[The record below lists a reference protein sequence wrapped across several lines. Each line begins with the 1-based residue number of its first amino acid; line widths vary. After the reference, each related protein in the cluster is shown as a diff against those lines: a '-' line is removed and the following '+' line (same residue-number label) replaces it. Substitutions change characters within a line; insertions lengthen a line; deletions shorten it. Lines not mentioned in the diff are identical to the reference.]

1 MVITGAGSGMGRALA
16 LRLSRCGVTLAL
28 TDLDTRSVEDTA
40 HHCVSRGAAIVV
52 HRLDVADEAA
62 VRAYADAM
70 VERHGAPSMVFN
82 NAVTTMVAGVL
93 DEDTDYARR
102 IMDVNWSGVM
112 YGTNAFRDHLENGGG
127 GRIVNT
133 SSAFG
138 LFGSPMQPSYCASKF
153 AVRGFSEGVQAELR
167 VADSP
172 VRLHIVYP
180 GAVHTA
186 IARDAR
192 YPVGD
197 IRDEVVNGFDHRLPG
212 TRPAAA
218 ATAILAGVLAG
229 RDRIMVGLDARAI
242 DLATRAGAGAI
253 QRPIA
258 TVIGP
263 VVRPV
268 LTRRHRRAR

>member
-1 MVITGAGSGMGRALA
+1 M
-16 LRLSRCGVTLAL
+16 
-28 TDLDTRSVEDTA
+28 
-40 HHCVSRGAAIVV
+40 
-52 HRLDVADEAA
+52 
-62 VRAYADAM
+62 
-70 VERHGAPSMVFN
+70 
-82 NAVTTMVAGVL
+82 
-93 DEDTDYARR
+93 
-102 IMDVNWSGVM
+102 
-112 YGTNAFRDHLENGGG
+112 
-127 GRIVNT
+127 
-133 SSAFG
+133 
-138 LFGSPMQPSYCASKF
+138 
-153 AVRGFSEGVQAELR
+153 
-167 VADSP
+167 
-172 VRLHIVYP
+172 
-180 GAVHTA
+180 HTA

-242 DLATRAGAGAI
+242 DLATRVGAGAI